1 MRLLA
6 EAGLTAYR
14 FSLEWA
20 RIEPVEGEF
29 SRAALQHYRRMIET
43 ARELGLEPVV
53 TLHHFTSP
61 QWFAARGGWRADD
74 AVDLFAR
81 YVERASDILDGVRWV
96 VTINEPN
103 MLALMARMAETMA
116 DGGGDAGSSRR
127 LPDPDEEIGRILVQ
141 AHRRARD
148 IVRERTAARVGWSI
162 AQQALV
168 AEAGAEEVHRR
179 VSCTWEDLFL
189 EASRG
194 DDFVGTQSYT
204 SQSVGREGIR
214 PHAEDPGNTL
224 TGWAYRPDALGIAL
238 RHAHEVTGGLPILV
252 TENGIA
258 TEDDD
263 RRIAYTSAALEA
275 LDAAVADGVDVR
287 GYLRWSALDNYEWG
301 SWRPTFGL
309 IAVGR
314 ETFERHP
321 KPSLAWLGRVAR
333 SGGNRDRA
341 SGSGDRRDDD
351 ADGAA

>member
-20 RIEPVEGEF
+20 RIEPVEAEF

-74 AVDLFAR
+74 AVDLFPR

-103 MLALMARMAETMA
+103 MLAPMARMAETMA

-141 AHRRARD
+141 GHRRARD
-148 IVRERTAARVGWSI
+148 IVRERT
-162 AQQALV
+162 
-168 AEAGAEEVHRR
+168 
-179 VSCTWEDLFL
+179 
-189 EASRG
+189 
-194 DDFVGTQSYT
+194 
-204 SQSVGREGIR
+204 
-214 PHAEDPGNTL
+214 
-224 TGWAYRPDALGIAL
+224 
-238 RHAHEVTGGLPILV
+238 
-252 TENGIA
+252 
-258 TEDDD
+258 
-263 RRIAYTSAALEA
+263 AALEA

-287 GYLRWSALDNYEWG
+287 GYLHWSALDNYEWG

-309 IAVGR
+309 IAVDR

-333 SGGNRDRA
+333 SGGDRDRA